1 MEESV
6 NGGRLHHQLAPMR
19 IDSEAHVPKYILDY
33 LEKVGHVVNVSP
45 EGTGF
50 AALTAI
56 GVRNGAPEP
65 FYDYRRVG
73 STATVQA
80 RNKMSH

>member
-19 IDSEAHVPKYILDY
+19 IDSEARLPKYIRNY
-33 LEKVGHVVNVSP
+33 LAKVGHVVSVSP
-45 EGTGF
+45 KRSGF
-50 AALTAI
+50 AVLTAI

-65 FYDYRRVG
+65 IYDYRRVG
-73 STATVQA
+73 STATIKTG
-80 RNKMSH
+80 NKMPH